1 MKQWGKQAFWGL
13 DFGMDPQWYL
23 DDEQKRIQH
32 DLIQLCKT
40 TLRPNSVRL
49 ANTNHLRTSLFLL
62 IECNSYI
69 PVPVAPRNFFSR
81 KEIPKEVKLFVA
93 WRGQCIGYY
102 QYRRLKVRSN
112 LISTQSHPYPARQ
125 CPVLYR

>member
-13 DFGMDPQWYL
+13 DFGMDPQWCL

-40 TLRPNSVRL
+40 TLRPNAVRL
-49 ANTNHLRTSLFLL
+49 TNINHLRTFLFLL

-69 PVPVAPRNFFSR
+69 PVAHRIIFFR
-81 KEIPKEVKLFVA
+81 KEIPKKVKSFVA
-93 WRGQCIGYY
+93 W
-102 QYRRLKVRSN
+102 
-112 LISTQSHPYPARQ
+112 
-125 CPVLYR
+125 

>member
-32 DLIQLCKT
+32 NLIQLCKT

-49 ANTNHLRTSLFLL
+49 TNSNHLRTSMFLST
-62 IECNSYI
+62 ECNSYI
-69 PVPVAPRNFFSR
+69 PVPVAPRNLFFR
-81 KEIPKEVKLFVA
+81 KEIHKEVKLFVA
-93 WRGQCIGYY
+93 WRGQ
-102 QYRRLKVRSN
+102 
-112 LISTQSHPYPARQ
+112 
-125 CPVLYR
+125 